1 MKKSKK
7 ILLTMGVVLPLLAST
22 PLVAAGCVETKKP
35 EVKPEGEKPGTTPE
49 KKPEG
54 EKPGTTPEVKP
65 EGETTIENIIKNHNE
80 IKDDELNKTKSLL
93 NELNKEIEKREIE
106 KREIE
111 KREEQNLLEKR
122 NNLIK
127 ETEAKWDD
135 ITKKIDEYSKD
146 ATISK
151 FPEFTQITDYLKYKN
166 VELKNLKATKNNTI
180 KLLVAKYFNILE
192 AKILVENIIKNHNE
206 IKDDEL
212 NKTKSLLNELNKEI
226 EKREEQN
233 LLEKRNN
240 LIKETEAKWD
250 DITKKIDE
258 YSKDATISKFPEF
271 TQITDYLKYKNVEL
285 KNLKATKNNT
295 IKLLVA
301 KYFNILEAKILV
313 ENIIKNHN
321 EIKDDELNKT
331 KSLLNELNKEIE
343 KREEQNLL
351 EKRNNLIKETEAK
364 WDDITKKIEE
374 YSKDATISKFPEF
387 TQITDYLKY
396 KNVELKNLKA
406 TKNNTI
412 KLLVAKYFNILEAK
426 ILVEN
431 IIKNH
436 NEIKDDELNK
446 TKSLLNE
453 LNKEIEKRE
462 IEKREVEKREEQNLL
477 EKRNNLIK
485 ETEAKWDDI
494 TKKIDEYSKDA
505 TISKFPEFTQ
515 ITDYLKYKN
524 VELKNL
530 KATKNNTIK
539 LLVAKYFNIL
549 EAKILVENIIKNHNE
564 IKDDELNKT
573 KSLLNELN
581 KEIEKNQALSEAKKQ
596 LDSALKHAK
605 KLNIGSLDFNKKFNF
620 NKEFNNE
627 YARALEAIKDNDL
640 NAIKEITFE
649 LNSLINL
656 TTSQKSKTTSEIKN
670 DVEGEV
676 HELNDLIA
684 KLNDFVSN
692 YVEETFNDIDEAGL
706 ISSIDNW
713 IDMVEGFIKE
723 SKNPSKSLYFKLEY
737 LKSQTK
743 IFYEQKMESWAN
755 KVSDLLIEKGYDLLD
770 KIANMKM
777 VKNLAGYQ
785 KELEDCLNEF
795 AELDE
800 TITVEKQFELSKKLY
815 DLIPKIQKEL
825 DNEHNKTLNN
835 ELN

>member
-7 ILLTMGVVLPLLAST
+7 ILLTIGIAFPLLAST
-22 PLVAAGCVETKKP
+22 PLVAAGCVETNKP
-35 EVKPEGEKPGTTPE
+35 EDKKPGTTPE
-49 KKPEG
+49 KKS
-54 EKPGTTPEVKP
+54 
-65 EGETTIENIIKNHNE
+65 EGETTIENIINKHKE

-351 EKRNNLIKETEAK
+351 EKRNNLIKEIEAK

-374 YSKDATISKFPEF
+374 YSKDAIISKFPEF
-387 TQITDYLKY
+387 IQITNYLEY

-406 TKNNTI
+406 TKNN
-412 KLLVAKYFNILEAK
+412 
-426 ILVEN
+426 
-431 IIKNH
+431 
-436 NEIKDDELNK
+436 
-446 TKSLLNE
+446 
-453 LNKEIEKRE
+453 
-462 IEKREVEKREEQNLL
+462 
-477 EKRNNLIK
+477 
-485 ETEAKWDDI
+485 
-494 TKKIDEYSKDA
+494 
-505 TISKFPEFTQ
+505 
-515 ITDYLKYKN
+515 
-524 VELKNL
+524 
-530 KATKNNTIK
+530 
-539 LLVAKYFNIL
+539 
-549 EAKILVENIIKNHNE
+549 
-564 IKDDELNKT
+564 
-573 KSLLNELN
+573 
-581 KEIEKNQALSEAKKQ
+581 
-596 LDSALKHAK
+596 
-605 KLNIGSLDFNKKFNF
+605 
-620 NKEFNNE
+620 
-627 YARALEAIKDNDL
+627 
-640 NAIKEITFE
+640 
-649 LNSLINL
+649 
-656 TTSQKSKTTSEIKN
+656 
-670 DVEGEV
+670 
-676 HELNDLIA
+676 
-684 KLNDFVSN
+684 
-692 YVEETFNDIDEAGL
+692 
-706 ISSIDNW
+706 
-713 IDMVEGFIKE
+713 
-723 SKNPSKSLYFKLEY
+723 
-737 LKSQTK
+737 
-743 IFYEQKMESWAN
+743 
-755 KVSDLLIEKGYDLLD
+755 
-770 KIANMKM
+770 
-777 VKNLAGYQ
+777 
-785 KELEDCLNEF
+785 
-795 AELDE
+795 
-800 TITVEKQFELSKKLY
+800 
-815 DLIPKIQKEL
+815 
-825 DNEHNKTLNN
+825 
-835 ELN
+835 

>member
-7 ILLTMGVVLPLLAST
+7 ILLTIGIAFPLLAST
-22 PLVAAGCVETKKP
+22 PLVAAGCVETNKP
-35 EVKPEGEKPGTTPE
+35 EDNKPEDKKPGTTPE
-49 KKPEG
+49 KKS
-54 EKPGTTPEVKP
+54 
-65 EGETTIENIIKNHNE
+65 EGETTIENIINKHKE

-93 NELNKEIEKREIE
+93 NELNKEIE

-240 LIKETEAKWD
+240 LIKEIEAKWD
-250 DITKKIDE
+250 DITKKIEE
-258 YSKDATISKFPEF
+258 YSNDAIISKFPEF
-271 TQITDYLKYKNVEL
+271 IQITNYLEYKNVEL

-301 KYFNILEAKILV
+301 KYFNILEAKIL
-313 ENIIKNHN
+313 ENKTFIDNIIKNHN
-321 EIKDDELNKT
+321 EIKEDSFSKT

-351 EKRNNLIKETEAK
+351 EKRNNLIKEIEAK

-374 YSKDATISKFPEF
+374 YSNDAIISKFPEF
-387 TQITDYLKY
+387 IQITNYLEY

-426 ILVEN
+426 ILEFKEN
-431 IIKNH
+431 IININKYK
-436 NEIKDDELNK
+436 EIKDDELNK

-453 LNKEIEKRE
+453 LNKEIEKR
-462 IEKREVEKREEQNLL
+462 K
-477 EKRNNLIK
+477 
-485 ETEAKWDDI
+485 
-494 TKKIDEYSKDA
+494 
-505 TISKFPEFTQ
+505 
-515 ITDYLKYKN
+515 
-524 VELKNL
+524 
-530 KATKNNTIK
+530 
-539 LLVAKYFNIL
+539 
-549 EAKILVENIIKNHNE
+549 
-564 IKDDELNKT
+564 
-573 KSLLNELN
+573 
-581 KEIEKNQALSEAKKQ
+581 ALSEAKKQ

-605 KLNIGSLDFNKKFNF
+605 KLNIGSLDFNQKFNF
-620 NKEFNNE
+620 NKEFV
-627 YARALEAIKDNDL
+627 RISGRLEKIKDNDL

-676 HELNDLIA
+676 HMN
-684 KLNDFVSN
+684 
-692 YVEETFNDIDEAGL
+692 
-706 ISSIDNW
+706 
-713 IDMVEGFIKE
+713 
-723 SKNPSKSLYFKLEY
+723 
-737 LKSQTK
+737 
-743 IFYEQKMESWAN
+743 
-755 KVSDLLIEKGYDLLD
+755 
-770 KIANMKM
+770 
-777 VKNLAGYQ
+777 
-785 KELEDCLNEF
+785 
-795 AELDE
+795 
-800 TITVEKQFELSKKLY
+800 
-815 DLIPKIQKEL
+815 
-825 DNEHNKTLNN
+825 
-835 ELN
+835 

>member
-7 ILLTMGVVLPLLAST
+7 ILLTIGIAFPLLAST
-22 PLVAAGCVETKKP
+22 PLVAAGCVETNKP
-35 EVKPEGEKPGTTPE
+35 EDNKPEDKKPGTTPE
-49 KKPEG
+49 KKS
-54 EKPGTTPEVKP
+54 
-65 EGETTIENIIKNHNE
+65 EGETTIENIINKHKE

-301 KYFNILEAKILV
+301 KYFNILEAKILEFK
-313 ENIIKNHN
+313 ENIININKYK

-343 KREEQNLL
+343 KR
-351 EKRNNLIKETEAK
+351 K
-364 WDDITKKIEE
+364 
-374 YSKDATISKFPEF
+374 
-387 TQITDYLKY
+387 
-396 KNVELKNLKA
+396 
-406 TKNNTI
+406 
-412 KLLVAKYFNILEAK
+412 
-426 ILVEN
+426 
-431 IIKNH
+431 
-436 NEIKDDELNK
+436 
-446 TKSLLNE
+446 
-453 LNKEIEKRE
+453 
-462 IEKREVEKREEQNLL
+462 
-477 EKRNNLIK
+477 
-485 ETEAKWDDI
+485 
-494 TKKIDEYSKDA
+494 
-505 TISKFPEFTQ
+505 
-515 ITDYLKYKN
+515 
-524 VELKNL
+524 
-530 KATKNNTIK
+530 
-539 LLVAKYFNIL
+539 
-549 EAKILVENIIKNHNE
+549 
-564 IKDDELNKT
+564 
-573 KSLLNELN
+573 
-581 KEIEKNQALSEAKKQ
+581 ALSEAKKQ

-605 KLNIGSLDFNKKFNF
+605 KLNIGSLDFNQKFNF
-620 NKEFNNE
+620 NKEFV
-627 YARALEAIKDNDL
+627 RISGRLEKIKDNDL

-676 HELNDLIA
+676 HMN
-684 KLNDFVSN
+684 
-692 YVEETFNDIDEAGL
+692 
-706 ISSIDNW
+706 
-713 IDMVEGFIKE
+713 
-723 SKNPSKSLYFKLEY
+723 
-737 LKSQTK
+737 
-743 IFYEQKMESWAN
+743 
-755 KVSDLLIEKGYDLLD
+755 
-770 KIANMKM
+770 
-777 VKNLAGYQ
+777 
-785 KELEDCLNEF
+785 
-795 AELDE
+795 
-800 TITVEKQFELSKKLY
+800 
-815 DLIPKIQKEL
+815 
-825 DNEHNKTLNN
+825 
-835 ELN
+835 

>member
-7 ILLTMGVVLPLLAST
+7 ILLTIGIAFPLLAST
-22 PLVAAGCVETKKP
+22 PLVAAGCVETNKP
-35 EVKPEGEKPGTTPE
+35 EDNKPEDKKPGTTPE
-49 KKPEG
+49 KKS
-54 EKPGTTPEVKP
+54 
-65 EGETTIENIIKNHNE
+65 EGETTIENIINKHKE

-301 KYFNILEAKILV
+301 KYFNILEAKIL
-313 ENIIKNHN
+313 ENKTFIDNIIKNHN
-321 EIKDDELNKT
+321 EIKEDSFSKT

-351 EKRNNLIKETEAK
+351 EKRNNLIKEIEAK

-374 YSKDATISKFPEF
+374 YSNDAIISKFPEF
-387 TQITDYLKY
+387 IQITNYLEY

-426 ILVEN
+426 ILEFKEN
-431 IIKNH
+431 IININKYK
-436 NEIKDDELNK
+436 EIKDDELNK

-453 LNKEIEKRE
+453 LNKEIEKR
-462 IEKREVEKREEQNLL
+462 K
-477 EKRNNLIK
+477 
-485 ETEAKWDDI
+485 
-494 TKKIDEYSKDA
+494 
-505 TISKFPEFTQ
+505 
-515 ITDYLKYKN
+515 
-524 VELKNL
+524 
-530 KATKNNTIK
+530 
-539 LLVAKYFNIL
+539 
-549 EAKILVENIIKNHNE
+549 
-564 IKDDELNKT
+564 
-573 KSLLNELN
+573 
-581 KEIEKNQALSEAKKQ
+581 ALSEAKKQ

-605 KLNIGSLDFNKKFNF
+605 KLNIGSLDFNQKFNF
-620 NKEFNNE
+620 NKEFV
-627 YARALEAIKDNDL
+627 RISGRLEKIKDNDL

-676 HELNDLIA
+676 HMN
-684 KLNDFVSN
+684 
-692 YVEETFNDIDEAGL
+692 
-706 ISSIDNW
+706 
-713 IDMVEGFIKE
+713 
-723 SKNPSKSLYFKLEY
+723 
-737 LKSQTK
+737 
-743 IFYEQKMESWAN
+743 
-755 KVSDLLIEKGYDLLD
+755 
-770 KIANMKM
+770 
-777 VKNLAGYQ
+777 
-785 KELEDCLNEF
+785 
-795 AELDE
+795 
-800 TITVEKQFELSKKLY
+800 
-815 DLIPKIQKEL
+815 
-825 DNEHNKTLNN
+825 
-835 ELN
+835 

>member
-7 ILLTMGVVLPLLAST
+7 ILLTIGIAFPLLAST
-22 PLVAAGCVETKKP
+22 PLVAAGCVETNKP
-35 EVKPEGEKPGTTPE
+35 EDNKPEDKKPGTTPE
-49 KKPEG
+49 KKS
-54 EKPGTTPEVKP
+54 
-65 EGETTIENIIKNHNE
+65 EGETTIENIINKHKE

-93 NELNKEIEKREIE
+93 NELNKEIE

-301 KYFNILEAKILV
+301 KYFNILEAKIL
-313 ENIIKNHN
+313 ENKTFIDNIIKNHN
-321 EIKDDELNKT
+321 EIKEDSFSKT

-351 EKRNNLIKETEAK
+351 EKRNNLIKEIEAK

-374 YSKDATISKFPEF
+374 YSNDAIISKFPEF
-387 TQITDYLKY
+387 IQITNYLEY

-426 ILVEN
+426 ILEFKEN
-431 IIKNH
+431 IININKYK
-436 NEIKDDELNK
+436 EIKDDELNK

-453 LNKEIEKRE
+453 LNKEIEKR
-462 IEKREVEKREEQNLL
+462 K
-477 EKRNNLIK
+477 
-485 ETEAKWDDI
+485 
-494 TKKIDEYSKDA
+494 
-505 TISKFPEFTQ
+505 
-515 ITDYLKYKN
+515 
-524 VELKNL
+524 
-530 KATKNNTIK
+530 
-539 LLVAKYFNIL
+539 
-549 EAKILVENIIKNHNE
+549 
-564 IKDDELNKT
+564 
-573 KSLLNELN
+573 
-581 KEIEKNQALSEAKKQ
+581 ALSEAKKQ

-605 KLNIGSLDFNKKFNF
+605 KLNIGSLDFNQKFNF
-620 NKEFNNE
+620 NKEFV
-627 YARALEAIKDNDL
+627 RISGRLEKIKDNDL

-676 HELNDLIA
+676 HMN
-684 KLNDFVSN
+684 
-692 YVEETFNDIDEAGL
+692 
-706 ISSIDNW
+706 
-713 IDMVEGFIKE
+713 
-723 SKNPSKSLYFKLEY
+723 
-737 LKSQTK
+737 
-743 IFYEQKMESWAN
+743 
-755 KVSDLLIEKGYDLLD
+755 
-770 KIANMKM
+770 
-777 VKNLAGYQ
+777 
-785 KELEDCLNEF
+785 
-795 AELDE
+795 
-800 TITVEKQFELSKKLY
+800 
-815 DLIPKIQKEL
+815 
-825 DNEHNKTLNN
+825 
-835 ELN
+835 

>member
-7 ILLTMGVVLPLLAST
+7 ILLTIGIAFPLLAST
-22 PLVAAGCVETKKP
+22 PLVAAGCVETNKP
-35 EVKPEGEKPGTTPE
+35 EDNKPEDKKPGTTPE
-49 KKPEG
+49 KKS
-54 EKPGTTPEVKP
+54 
-65 EGETTIENIIKNHNE
+65 EGETTIENIINKHKE

-93 NELNKEIEKREIE
+93 NELNKEIE

-351 EKRNNLIKETEAK
+351 EKRNNLIKEIEAK

-374 YSKDATISKFPEF
+374 YSKDAIISKFPEF
-387 TQITDYLKY
+387 IQITNYLEY

-426 ILVEN
+426 ILEFKEN
-431 IIKNH
+431 IININKYK
-436 NEIKDDELNK
+436 EIKDDELNK

-453 LNKEIEKRE
+453 LNKEIEKR
-462 IEKREVEKREEQNLL
+462 K
-477 EKRNNLIK
+477 
-485 ETEAKWDDI
+485 
-494 TKKIDEYSKDA
+494 
-505 TISKFPEFTQ
+505 
-515 ITDYLKYKN
+515 
-524 VELKNL
+524 
-530 KATKNNTIK
+530 
-539 LLVAKYFNIL
+539 
-549 EAKILVENIIKNHNE
+549 
-564 IKDDELNKT
+564 
-573 KSLLNELN
+573 
-581 KEIEKNQALSEAKKQ
+581 ALSEAKKQ

-605 KLNIGSLDFNKKFNF
+605 KLNIGSLDFNQKFNF
-620 NKEFNNE
+620 NKEFV
-627 YARALEAIKDNDL
+627 RISGRLEKIKDNDL

-676 HELNDLIA
+676 HMN
-684 KLNDFVSN
+684 
-692 YVEETFNDIDEAGL
+692 
-706 ISSIDNW
+706 
-713 IDMVEGFIKE
+713 
-723 SKNPSKSLYFKLEY
+723 
-737 LKSQTK
+737 
-743 IFYEQKMESWAN
+743 
-755 KVSDLLIEKGYDLLD
+755 
-770 KIANMKM
+770 
-777 VKNLAGYQ
+777 
-785 KELEDCLNEF
+785 
-795 AELDE
+795 
-800 TITVEKQFELSKKLY
+800 
-815 DLIPKIQKEL
+815 
-825 DNEHNKTLNN
+825 
-835 ELN
+835 